1 MRKQHSGFTLIE
13 LVIVIV
19 ILGILA
25 ASALPRFSDLAGDA
39 RAASVNGI
47 AGSLRAAAAI
57 SHATQ
62 LAKAYSQGQAIAL
75 EGVSINMS
83 NGYPAAGTATGSIAS
98 ALTDTTGYTVVAST
112 GSATF
117 TPTGRTVGTC
127 TAEYVGAP
135 NSTTA
140 ASVSVIT
147 TGCGG

>member
-1 MRKQHSGFTLIE
+1 MSKKLAGFTLIE

-57 SHATQ
+57 AHATQ
-62 LAKAYSQGQAIAL
+62 IARSYSAGQPVTMD
-75 EGVSINMS
+75 GVSINMS
-83 NGYPAAGTATGSIAS
+83 NGYPAAGTPTGSIAS
-98 ALTDTTGYTVVAST
+98 ALTDLTGYTVIAST
-112 GSATF
+112 GSVTF
-117 TPTGRTVGTC
+117 TPTGRTLGTC
-127 TAEYVGAP
+127 TAEYVAAP
-135 NSTTA
+135 NTTTA

>member
-57 SHATQ
+57 AHATQ
-62 LAKAYSQGQAIAL
+62 LARAFSQGQAIAL

-83 NGYPAAGTATGSIAS
+83 NGYPAAGTPTGSIAS
-98 ALTDTTGYTVVAST
+98 ALTDITGYDFVAST
-112 GSATF
+112 ASATF
-117 TPTGRTVGTC
+117 TPTGRTRGTC